1 MRARAHGGL
10 GWRLR
15 AVFLGNQEAGA
26 FLLPERDRMPAITGQ
41 VIAIAAVLCF
51 ALDAWRT
58 KSVVSLGL
66 ALLALALLF

>member
-1 MRARAHGGL
+1 
-10 GWRLR
+10 
-15 AVFLGNQEAGA
+15 
-26 FLLPERDRMPAITGQ
+26 MPAITGQ